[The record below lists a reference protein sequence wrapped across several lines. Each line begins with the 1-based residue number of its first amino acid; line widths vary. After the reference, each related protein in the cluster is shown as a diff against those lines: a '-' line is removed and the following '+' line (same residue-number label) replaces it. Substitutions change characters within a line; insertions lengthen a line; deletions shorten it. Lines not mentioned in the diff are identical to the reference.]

1 MEEPIMASQLHYLT
15 YERTNLQDIPIDYN
29 TLERCCPLDFG
40 RHDDGN
46 AAIPPSPEF
55 SLGLLDRLPRELL
68 HIVFLDLALQ
78 SLHVLRTV
86 NRGVRHVIDALPQYR
101 TVVTHAPHAIRAVLS
116 GGLASSISC
125 RNLHDALRVARAR
138 AVVTSVP
145 FSTYY
150 RAVAP
155 VFSA

>member
-1 MEEPIMASQLHYLT
+1 
-15 YERTNLQDIPIDYN
+15 
-29 TLERCCPLDFG
+29 
-40 RHDDGN
+40 
-46 AAIPPSPEF
+46 
-55 SLGLLDRLPRELL
+55 
-68 HIVFLDLALQ
+68 
-78 SLHVLRTV
+78 LHVLRTV

-101 TVVTHAPHAIRAVLS
+101 TVATHAPHAIRAVLS
-116 GGLASSISC
+116 GGLASSILC
-125 RNLHDALRVARAR
+125 RNLHDALRAARAK